1 MREHSHAEEF
11 RSRGKF
17 FPTTLCLAGFFYLIV
32 LPGMFQQQEYSL
44 SESGEGD
51 PYTISVSVGT
61 VVLNATVRD
70 RKGILV
76 SDLVKEDFQ
85 VYEDGILQQIDCF
98 SHEDIPVTV
107 GLVVDNS
114 GTMRPKRPEVIA
126 AALAFAHSSNSAD
139 QMFVVNFNENVSFSL
154 PDNLPFTDKAAQLE
168 IALSRIAADGMTALY
183 DAVAAAL
190 DHLKKGDRDK
200 KVLIVISDGE
210 DNASKLNL
218 DRLLAMAGQSDA
230 IIYTIGIFDENNPDR
245 NPRALKRLANATGG
259 EAFLP
264 GSAKNVVPIC
274 ERIAHDIR
282 NQYSITYLP
291 TNKKQDGSFRVIQMT
306 AGARDGRRLS
316 VRTRAGYYAPLKS
329 ESLPTSEQPYED
341 AN

>member
-1 MREHSHAEEF
+1 
-11 RSRGKF
+11 
-17 FPTTLCLAGFFYLIV
+17 V
-32 LPGMFQQQEYSL
+32 
-44 SESGEGD
+44 
-51 PYTISVSVGT
+51 
-61 VVLNATVRD
+61 
-70 RKGILV
+70 
-76 SDLVKEDFQ
+76 
-85 VYEDGILQQIDCF
+85 
-98 SHEDIPVTV
+98 
-107 GLVVDNS
+107 
-114 GTMRPKRPEVIA
+114 
-126 AALAFAHSSNSAD
+126 FARSSNPED

-154 PDNLPFTDKAAQLE
+154 PDNMPFTDKVAQLE

-200 KVLIVISDGE
+200 KLLIVISDGD
-210 DNASKLNL
+210 DNASKHKL
-218 DRLLAMAGQSDA
+218 DTILAMAAKSDA

-264 GSAKNVVPIC
+264 GSIKNVVPIC
-274 ERIAHDIR
+274 KRIANDIR

-291 TNKKQDGSFRVIQMT
+291 TNKKQDGSFRVIQVT

-329 ESLPTSEQPYED
+329 ESLPTSEQSHED